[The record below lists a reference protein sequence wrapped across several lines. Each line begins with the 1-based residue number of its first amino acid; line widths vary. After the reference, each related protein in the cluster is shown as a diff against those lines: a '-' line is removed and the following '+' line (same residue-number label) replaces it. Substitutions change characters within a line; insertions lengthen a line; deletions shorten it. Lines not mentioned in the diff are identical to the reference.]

1 MSDLSSPVE
10 HFKKLA
16 KTLLKQVQSQD
27 SSACQRARTVYNDL
41 SAMSDAEVAASF
53 GLMRAQHAVAVEYGF
68 AKWADLLQRSPVDQ
82 HIAITMVRLPLLNDF
97 GIGMYS
103 QDRKLPEAERRA
115 RFEENR
121 QQLRNSAERV
131 AATVEWLRQ
140 NVEPIKTINRKHT
153 SYGIKHIAEKDIGY
167 ITNGVFIA
175 AAVIA
180 GYPYE
185 IVPGS
190 PNVPFGM
197 SEKSLKETEML
208 HHNPKPL
215 LERIGRRATE
225 LLAARGIC
233 AYAPSRLKSE
243 LVWSEG
249 GEMRTLMI
257 VAQETRPLLV
267 RLALDH
273 STLFASQ
280 RVARTLGEHNA
291 KGHTSIRP
299 SRPKAEIT
307 ILPTEVEDALRWA
320 LPHDSRLGPPA
331 TPPPFE
337 TAPVSRPSDVDTW
350 EYVWSKCA
358 VEAYRREKAR
368 LSQFGAAG

>member
-1 MSDLSSPVE
+1 MFDLSSPVE

-16 KTLLKQVQSQD
+16 KALLKQVQAQD

-41 SAMSDAEVAASF
+41 SAMPDAEIATAF
-53 GLMRAQHAVAVEYGF
+53 GLMRAQHVVAIEHGF
-68 AKWADLLQRSPVDQ
+68 TKWADLLQRSPVEQ

-97 GIGMYS
+97 GMGRPS
-103 QDRKLPEAERRA
+103 QDRKLPEAERREV
-115 RFEENR
+115 FEQNR
-121 QQLRNSAERV
+121 QWLRDSAERV
-131 AATVEWLRQ
+131 AATIEWLRE

-180 GYPYE
+180 GYSYE
-185 IVPGS
+185 IVPHS

-197 SEKSLKETEML
+197 SEKSLKDREML
-208 HHNPKPL
+208 RHNPKPL
-215 LERIGRRATE
+215 LERIGKRAME
-225 LLAARGIC
+225 LLATRGIC
-233 AYAPSRLKSE
+233 AYSTSGRKSE
-243 LVWSEG
+243 LVWSED
-249 GEMRTLMI
+249 GETRMLSI

-273 STLFASQ
+273 YTVFASQ
-280 RVARTLGEHNA
+280 RVARALGDRTA
-291 KGHTSIRP
+291 RGTTSIRP

-307 ILPTEVEDALRWA
+307 VLPVEVEDALRWA
-320 LPHDSRLGPPA
+320 LTHDARLGLPA

-337 TAPVSRPSDVDTW
+337 TAPVNRPSEVDTW
-350 EYVWSKCA
+350 EYVWSKRA
-358 VEAYRREKAR
+358 VEAYRREQTR
-368 LSQFGAAG
+368 LSQFRAAS